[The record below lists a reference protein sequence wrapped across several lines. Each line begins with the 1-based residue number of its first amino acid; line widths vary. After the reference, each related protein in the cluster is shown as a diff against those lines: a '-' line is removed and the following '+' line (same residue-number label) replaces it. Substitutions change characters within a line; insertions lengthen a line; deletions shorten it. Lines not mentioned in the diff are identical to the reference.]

1 MEIKK
6 EPEETSE
13 AEKQEESHEEED
25 RKLPAWMLTLD
36 ETTTQNEEGPKSPP
50 PSRDEKDSDK
60 TETVTSTSKNE
71 RIACKYGEHCY
82 RRNPTHK
89 QEFSHPGDD
98 DYIPVPNEEE
108 DGTQQDG
115 NDNRPECQYGT
126 SCYRQNPQHKRDFKH
141 TQPPSTDGPVTKK
154 PRKTA
159 KTRRPSEADYESG
172 GENEY
177 DLGDPFIDDS
187 EADEENIEDEKDE
200 DYVPDVDDEID
211 QDLLKDDQWKA
222 SADDAP
228 EVLELLKDARDY
240 LRNKKL

>member
-6 EPEETSE
+6 EPEETRE

-50 PSRDEKDSDK
+50 PSRDEKDLDK

-82 RRNPTHK
+82 RKNPTHK

-159 KTRRPSEADYESG
+159 KRRRPSEADYESG

-177 DLGDPFIDDS
+177 DLSDPFIDDS
-187 EADEENIEDEKDE
+187 EEDEENIEDEKDE